1 MALNTVFSKILIAN
15 RGEIAVRVIRA
26 CHELGIKAVA
36 VYSEADKT
44 AMHVREADEAYLI
57 GPAPAVESY
66 LRQDV
71 LVETAIQAGCC
82 AVHPGYGFLA
92 ENADFAELCG
102 KPGLVFIGSSPPSI
116 RLLGDKMASRQ
127 TMRRAG
133 VPVIPGCD
141 KPGLSDADLARE
153 ADGIGYPVLVKAAA
167 GGGGKGMRV
176 VHAPADLQKSLEAAR
191 REAKAAFGNATVFL
205 ESFLIEPRHVEF
217 QIFGDAFGHRIHLCE
232 RECSIQRRHQKIIE
246 ETPSPALDPD
256 LRARMGETA
265 VQVAA
270 AANYYNAG
278 TVEFLLDR
286 NRNFYFLEVNT
297 RIQVEHPITE
307 EVIGVDLVVEQI
319 RVAMGQELSWSQ
331 ADIKQRGHAVECR
344 LYAEDAANGFLPSA
358 GPVLF
363 LQEPIGPGLR
373 FDSGVQ
379 TGDEVSVYYDPIIAK
394 LVAYGQTREAAIQ
407 RSINALEQTAVLGLT
422 TNREF
427 LIAVLKHPAFQ
438 AGDLHIGFL
447 QQHLP
452 NWQPDPPED
461 DELALILALAGLA
474 GKFKSPSNGNDQSG
488 EPRLPN
494 PWQSVGAWQ
503 ICAGGQQS

>member
-1 MALNTVFSKILIAN
+1 LSKFSKILIAN

-26 CHELGIKAVA
+26 CRELGIKAVA

-44 AMHVREADEAYLI
+44 AMHVREADEAHPI
-57 GPAPAVESY
+57 GPAPAAESY

-71 LVETAIQAGCC
+71 LVETAVKAGCG
-82 AVHPGYGFLA
+82 AIHPGYGFLA
-92 ENADFAELCG
+92 ENAGFAELCG
-102 KPGLVFIGSSPPSI
+102 KSGLVFIGSSSQSI

-127 TMRRAG
+127 CMQRAG

-153 ADGIGYPVLVKAAA
+153 AEAIGYPVLVKAAA

-176 VHAPADLQKSLEAAR
+176 VHDPADFQKSLEAAR
-191 REAKAAFGNATVFL
+191 REAKAAFGNETVFL
-205 ESFLIEPRHVEF
+205 ERFLIEPRHVEF

-246 ETPSPALDPD
+246 ETPSPALDPE
-256 LRARMGETA
+256 LRARMGEAA

-270 AANYYNAG
+270 AADYYNAG
-278 TVEFLLDR
+278 TVEFLLDKSR
-286 NRNFYFLEVNT
+286 KFYFLEVNT

-307 EVIGVDLVVEQI
+307 AVIGVDLVVEQI

-331 ADIKQRGHAVECR
+331 SDIKQRGHAVECR
-344 LYAEDAANGFLPSA
+344 LYAEDAANGFLPAA

-363 LQEPIGPGLR
+363 LQEPLGPGLR

-379 TGDEVSVYYDPIIAK
+379 TGDQVSVFYDPIIAK
-394 LVAYGQTREAAIQ
+394 LVAFGQSREVAVQ
-407 RSINALEQTAVLGLT
+407 RSINALQQTAILGLT

-427 LIAVLKHPAFQ
+427 LMAVLQHPEFQ
-438 AGDLHIGFL
+438 AGNLHIGFL
-447 QQHLP
+447 SQHLP
-452 NWQPDPPED
+452 DWKPAPPVD
-461 DELALILALAGLA
+461 DELILSLTLAGLA
-474 GKFKSPSNGNDQSG
+474 GKYNSNSNNSSLNG
-488 EPRLPN
+488 EPRIPD

-503 ICAGGQQS
+503 ICGGGSR